1 MMTGFPEGNAI
12 VYCQGAFATT
22 NGKTAHGLVRRTKRY
37 RIISVVDSRHNGSDA
52 GEILDGR
59 PSGIPIYGDVQEAV
73 EKAALYEIPATH
85 FVVGLAPD
93 GGRLN
98 SKGREDVKKAIEL
111 GLNVDCGLHDLLSDD
126 EEIVHLAKKHIVKI
140 RDIRKPPPRDKLH
153 FFSGK
158 IEEVQSLKIAVLGTD
173 SAIGKRTTAWLLVEA
188 FERTGLSVELIG
200 TGQTAWM
207 QGVQYGL
214 ILDALIVDFVT
225 GEIEHAVWTA
235 WEEKTPDVII
245 IEGQGSLLNPAY
257 PGGIEILSAGRPDAI
272 VLQHAPARKEY
283 DGFPGYTLH
292 SLDEQIRAL
301 EAVSKSKVTAITI
314 NHENTPREDI
324 EKVCRQVSTKTG
336 LPTADVLIS
345 GADSL
350 IPHLTV
356 FKERVH
362 KKYKSYREK
371 TFTASGKSLKHL
383 IVFDSLEVGPVY
395 IESDRI
401 KVPYSVKR
409 EGMIDT
415 FHLMYRYEEGVFDP
429 DDPDSINLAHMT
441 AVQVALNY
449 GLFCNKIIFR
459 GPYDENDRQFIH
471 EMMENTACEIYV
483 KKFLEQNQFLVGSFP
498 RPSILRQKTY
508 ANAEIVFADAPYSGN
523 RDQWNGQ
530 EQGCGILLSG
540 GKESL
545 LSYALL
551 NEIGLETH
559 PIFINESGR
568 HWYTALNSFRNFRD
582 KVTNTAR
589 VWTNSDRV
597 YNWMLR
603 HLPFIRGDFAVFR
616 ADDYPIRLWTV
627 AVFLFGAL
635 PMLKKRQAG
644 YLVIGDEYD
653 TTRRVEFEGIPHYE
667 GLYDQSSFFDSA
679 LTDYFSR
686 KMWNIKQFSVVRP
699 LSELLVQKILVERYA
714 ELQHHQVSCHMA
726 SIKGGR
732 AFPCGR
738 CEKCHRVVG
747 MLKALGADP
756 TLCGYTEDQV
766 MKCLDHLPQKN
777 LHQESA
783 SSQHMLYLL
792 AKNGLIDARA
802 DYKENNE
809 VMHLRFDSENSPP
822 DIIPKNIRDKIT
834 KIQMEHAS
842 GALMKKEQKWV
853 ECNPL
858 SS

>member
-1 MMTGFPEGNAI
+1 MSDLPEGNAI
-12 VYCQGAFATT
+12 VYCEGAFATT
-22 NGKTAHGLVRRTKRY
+22 NGKTAHGLIRRTKRY
-37 RIISVVDSRHNGSDA
+37 RIISVVDSKYSGKDA

-59 PSGIPIYGDVQEAV
+59 PNGIPIYSGVREAV
-73 EKAALYEIPATH
+73 EKATLYGVPATH

-93 GGRLN
+93 GGRLS
-98 SKGREDVKKAIEL
+98 SKGREDVRNAIEF
-111 GLNVDCGLHDLLSDD
+111 GLNVDCGLHDLLSED
-126 EEIVHLAKKHIVKI
+126 EDIVYLAKQHNIMI
-140 RDIRKPPPRDKLH
+140 RDIRKPPPREELH

-158 IEEVQSLKIAVLGTD
+158 IEEVESLKIAVLGTD

-188 FERTGLSVELIG
+188 FERAGLSVEMVG

-207 QGVQYGL
+207 QGVRYGL

-225 GEIEHAVWTA
+225 GEIEHAVWNA
-235 WEEKTPDVII
+235 WEEKKPDVII

-257 PGGIEILSAGRPDAI
+257 PGGIEILSAGRPDII

-292 SLDEQIRAL
+292 PLDEQIRAL
-301 EAVSKSKVTAITI
+301 EVVSVSKVVAITI
-314 NHENTPREDI
+314 NHENTSIEDI
-324 EKVCRQVSTKTG
+324 EEVCRQVSDKTG
-336 LPTADVLIS
+336 LPTADVLLS

-356 FKERVH
+356 FNQRVH

-371 TFTASGKSLKHL
+371 TFTISDNSLKHL
-383 IVFDSLEVGPVY
+383 IVFDTLEVGSAV
-395 IESDRI
+395 IKHDRFR
-401 KVPYSVKR
+401 VPYSVKR
-409 EGMIDT
+409 GGTVNT

-429 DDPDSINLAHMT
+429 DDSDSINLAHMI
-441 AVQVALNY
+441 AAQVAFNY
-449 GLFCNKIIFR
+449 GLFCNKIIFN
-459 GPYDENDRQFIH
+459 GPYDKNDRRFIH

-483 KKFLEQNQFLVGSFP
+483 KKFLEPNQFLVKSFP
-498 RPSILRQKTY
+498 RPQVLKQDSYLNT
-508 ANAEIVFADAPYSGN
+508 EIIFADAPYSGSRN
-523 RDQWNGQ
+523 QWNGQ
-530 EQGCGILLSG
+530 KEGCGILLSG

-568 HWYTALNSFRNFRD
+568 HWYTALNSFRYFKAN
-582 KVTNTAR
+582 VHNTAR

-597 YNWMLR
+597 FNRMVR
-603 HLPFIRGDFAVFR
+603 HLPFIRGDYAVLR

-635 PMLKKRQAG
+635 PILKKRKAG
-644 YLVIGDEYD
+644 YLVLGDEYD
-653 TTRRVEFEGIPHYE
+653 TTRRAEFEGISHYD

-679 LTDYFSR
+679 LTDYFGR
-686 KMWNIKQFSVVRP
+686 KGWNIKQFSIVRP
-699 LSELLVQKILVERYA
+699 LSELLVLKILTERYA
-714 ELQHHQVSCHMA
+714 DLQRHQVSCHMA
-726 SIKGGR
+726 SIRGER

-756 TLCGYTEDQV
+756 THCGYTEDQV
-766 MKCLDHLPQKN
+766 RRCLEQLPQKS

-783 SSQHMLYLL
+783 SSQHTLYLL
-792 AKNGLIDARA
+792 SKNSLIEAQA
-802 DYKENNE
+802 EYNPNNE
-809 VMHLRFDSENSPP
+809 VEHLRFDNENSPP
-822 DIIPKNIRDKIT
+822 DTIPKKIRDQIV

-842 GALMKKEQKWV
+842 GALMKKGKKWI
-853 ECNPL
+853 NYD
-858 SS
+858 